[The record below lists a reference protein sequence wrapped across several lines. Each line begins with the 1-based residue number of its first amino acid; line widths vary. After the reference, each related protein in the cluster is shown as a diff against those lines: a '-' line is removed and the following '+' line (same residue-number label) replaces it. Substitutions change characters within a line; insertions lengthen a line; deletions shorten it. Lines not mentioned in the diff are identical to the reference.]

1 MHLYRD
7 DSPKLL
13 LSQVWNPFLQAKRL
27 FGHPEVV
34 IVPDKVHGRDLFKH
48 LAMLLPFSTEMSNP
62 ALASLPFTLH
72 LVSFEVNWRGMA
84 SPVSDTAGSRDTFL
98 AFLLCFFFLFYRSR
112 SSWQSIMLSA
122 CFVSCDNFDWSHWY
136 TYYILSIPWYLICGV
151 FDQLTFAIISIA
163 VQSNCPPC

>member
-72 LVSFEVNWRGMA
+72 LVSFEVNWRGLT
-84 SPVSDTAGSRDTFL
+84 SPVSDTAGSRDTL
-98 AFLLCFFFLFYRSR
+98 LDFLLCFFP
-112 SSWQSIMLSA
+112 SSTEAGHDRALCFQPASWAAITSIDPTGTPITSYQSS
-122 CFVSCDNFDWSHWY
+122 D
-136 TYYILSIPWYLICGV
+136 LICGV
-151 FDQLTFAIISIA
+151 FDQLTLLFLSR
-163 VQSNCPPC
+163 

>member
-72 LVSFEVNWRGMA
+72 LVSFEVNWRGLT
-84 SPVSDTAGSRDTFL
+84 SPVSDTAGSRDTL
-98 AFLLCFFFLFYRSR
+98 LDFLLCFFFLFYRSR
-112 SSWQSIMLSA
+112 SWQSIMLSA
-122 CFVSCDNFDWSHWY
+122 CFVSCDIFDWSHWY
-136 TYYILSIPWYLICGV
+136 TYHILSIPWYLICGV
-151 FDQLTFAIISIA
+151 FDQLTFTIISIA